1 MEKNLQHA
9 TLHYVAHIVLAVL
22 HTVLKFQESPIYHG
36 HSPQM
41 NRRKIGITLDR
52 YDLFGNLHMYT
63 CTLILLELIYP
74 AFHYGL

>member
-22 HTVLKFQESPIYHG
+22 HKVFKFQESPIYHG

-41 NRRKIGITLDR
+41 NRKK
-52 YDLFGNLHMYT
+52 
-63 CTLILLELIYP
+63 LELLWTGMISLETCICIL
-74 AFHYGL
+74 AH